1 MEKIIFIIIAI
12 FLFAF
17 VIGVFFC
24 ACIIAGSFDNEDYEE
39 EIEREN
45 KELKHKKYLCPVCK
59 TGKESY
65 EIDNLSDVCPYIEHL
80 KDGKCKYF
88 VHLD

>member
-1 MEKIIFIIIAI
+1 MGKITFIIIAI
-12 FLFAF
+12 FLFAI
-17 VIGVFFC
+17 VIGVLFC
-24 ACIIAGSFDNEDYEE
+24 ACIIAGGFDDEDYEE
-39 EIEREN
+39 EIKRE
-45 KELKHKKYLCPVCK
+45 KQELNRKKQLCPVCK

-65 EIDNLSDVCPYIEHL
+65 EIDNLSDVCPYMEHL